1 MKKYLL
7 ISGAVLMSVAVS
19 AFELGKQPANIYYNR
34 INTRPAL
41 EMSQLLGKV
50 FAKKYKMVQLKKADF
65 SKPGIYIGYE
75 APGVKYSIPADKKE
89 FIATFADNDRIFIW
103 GNDKENLKGTAF
115 AVADFLEKYAG
126 VRFLWPG
133 ELGTVAER
141 AKPVTV
147 KNGLDLY
154 IPPFDWRLT
163 NSFHYGSRNRT
174 VQENFNLDNWLNH
187 QKVGQSVRAHRG
199 SGFQHAFENLMPREV
214 YGKEHPEYYALVSPE
229 KWIGEPKPDKPTR
242 LSDPTMP
249 GPWQLC
255 TSNPD
260 VRRII
265 AEKLAATKSEGIQSI
280 SPNDGYG
287 FCECDNCKAQDGKDA
302 ERSKNSR
309 YFVLTNRMYNFAEDI
324 ANQVKKLNPKAK
336 VGMFAY
342 SFYDGVP
349 DGKIKFPGNMYL
361 SYCYL
366 VYETKSKADEDVIN
380 NKILGLAATGAKV
393 IGREYWGTHYTMEY
407 PLSHSR
413 KIDRNIK
420 TLYQG
425 KAAGIYG
432 ETGASFGPRA
442 TDLYI
447 LAKLSWNPT
456 LKREDILMDFC
467 VSAFGKKAAP
477 VMFELFEKIED
488 HVEKGFAADVEKSCP
503 NYKFYKNSY
512 SKNNYVMAR
521 MFNHDFINMCNEYFR
536 KAAKLVKT
544 PEQKARLQYIRN
556 GVNYARATSDALCAY
571 QDLAAIG
578 VNMPLTMPSDIQVPM
593 EKNAILTI
601 IRNAL
606 KMYNEKEFYINRYSL
621 DSNIGRA
628 RRSNAINLRPW
639 GSMAEIALI
648 DLAADKFNYLVNG
661 AFEYSGYSWD
671 VKAVKGESGNAFVT
685 STNCDAD
692 NNYMVTSHA
701 YQGISLQLDL
711 TPDAEVEVKQLRP
724 IAVKEPM
731 EARFRMFVKS
741 PSGDPLKNL
750 KVMLGDKTLDMVVVK
765 DESKAN
771 GEWYELRSKAVVLEP
786 GSCIFKFTASN
797 PAGIFGGEKIVLN
810 FDELRLR
817 LKSVNRIT
825 K

>member
-1 MKKYLL
+1 M
-7 ISGAVLMSVAVS
+7 AVAAG
-19 AFELGKQPANIYYNR
+19 AFELGKQSANIYYNR

-50 FAKKYKMVQLKKADF
+50 FGKKYKTVQLKNADF
-65 SKPGIYIGYE
+65 SLPGIYVGFA
-75 APGVKYSIPADKKE
+75 APGVKYNIPADKKE
-89 FIATFADNDRIFIW
+89 FTAAYADDNRIFIW
-103 GNDKENLKGTAF
+103 GNDNERLNGTAF
-115 AVADFLEKYAG
+115 AVAEFLEKHAG

-141 AKPVTV
+141 SKPVTI

-154 IPPFDWRLT
+154 IPPFDLRLT

-174 VQENFNLDNWLNH
+174 VTENTGLDNWLKH
-187 QKVGQSVRAHRG
+187 QKVGQSVRAHSG
-199 SGFQHAFENLMPREV
+199 SGFQHAFANLMPREV
-214 YGKEHPEYYALVSPE
+214 YGKEHPEYYSLVSPE

-287 FCECDNCKAQDGKDA
+287 FCECANCLAQDGKDA
-302 ERSKNSR
+302 ERTKNSR

-324 ANQVKKLNPKAK
+324 ANQVKKLNPKTK

-366 VYETKSKADEDVIN
+366 VYETKNKAEEDAIN

-432 ETGASFGPRA
+432 ETGTSFGPRA

-467 VSAFGKKAAP
+467 VAAFGKNAAP
-477 VMFELFEKIED
+477 VMFELFEKIEE
-488 HVEKGFAADVEKSCP
+488 HVENGFAADVDKSCP
-503 NYKFYKNSY
+503 NYKFYRNSY

-521 MFNHDFINMCNEYFR
+521 IFNKDFIKMCNDYFH

-544 PEQKARLQYIRN
+544 PAQKERLQFIKN
-556 GVNYARATSDALCAY
+556 GIGYAKVTSEALCAY

-578 VNMPLTMPSDIQVPM
+578 VNMPLTMPSDLAVPM
-593 EKNAILTI
+593 EKNALINVA
-601 IRNAL
+601 RAAL
-606 KMYNEKEFYINRYSL
+606 KAYNEKEFYINRNSI
-621 DSNIGRA
+621 DNNIGRG

-639 GSMAEIALI
+639 GSMAEIAII

-671 VKAVKGESGNAFVT
+671 VKIFKGNTKYDFVT

-711 TPDAEVEVKQLRP
+711 EPGAEAEVKQLRP
-724 IAVKEPM
+724 IAAKDMM

-741 PSGDPLKNL
+741 AAGNPLKNI
-750 KVMLGDKTLDMVVVK
+750 KVMLGDKVLDMVAVE
-765 DESKAN
+765 DASKAN
-771 GEWYELRSKAVVLEP
+771 GDWYELRSKALNIAP
-786 GSCIFKFTASN
+786 GSCDFRIVVN
-797 PAGIFGGEKIVLN
+797 NAGKEKLTLN

-817 LKSVNRIT
+817 LKSINRIT

>member
-1 MKKYLL
+1 MKKILL
-7 ISGAVLMSVAVS
+7 ISGAVLMTVAAS
-19 AFELGKQPANIYYNR
+19 AFELGKKAVNIYYNR
-34 INTRPAL
+34 INTRPAM

-50 FAKKYKMVQLKKADF
+50 FGKKFKAVQLKNADF
-65 SKPGIYIGYE
+65 KNPGIYIGFE
-75 APGVKYSIPADKKE
+75 APGVKYTLPADKKE
-89 FIATFADNDRIFIW
+89 FVATHADESKVFIW
-103 GNDKENLKGTAF
+103 GNDKENLKGTLF

-133 ELGTVAER
+133 ELGTVAEKR
-141 AKPVTV
+141 KPVKI

-154 IPPFDWRLT
+154 IPPFDLRLT
-163 NSFHYGSRNRT
+163 SSFHYGSRNRT
-174 VQENFNLDNWLNH
+174 VQENLNLDNWLNH
-187 QKVGQSVRAHRG
+187 QKVGKSIRAHRG
-199 SGFQHAFENLMPREV
+199 SGFQHAFEDLMPREV

-265 AEKLAATKSEGIQSI
+265 AEKLAAAKSDGIQSI

-287 FCECDNCKAQDGKDA
+287 FCECANCKAQDGLDA
-302 ERSKNSR
+302 KRHGR
-309 YFVLTNRMYNFAEDI
+309 YFALTNRMYNFAEDI
-324 ANQVKKLNPKAK
+324 AKQVKKLNPKAK

-349 DGKIKFPGNMYL
+349 DGKIEFPGNMYL
-361 SYCYL
+361 SYCYM
-366 VYETKSKADEDVIN
+366 VYDAKDKAAEDEIN
-380 NKILGLAATGAKV
+380 NKILGLAASGAKV

-420 TLYQG
+420 TLRKG
-425 KAAGIYG
+425 NAAGIYG

-447 LAKLSWNPT
+447 LAKLSWNPD

-467 VSAFGKKAAP
+467 ISAFGNDAAP
-477 VMFELFEKIED
+477 VMFEMFEKIED
-488 HVEKGFAADVEKSCP
+488 HVEKGFAVDPYLACP
-503 NYKFYKNSY
+503 NYKFYGNSY

-521 MFNHDFINMCNEYFR
+521 IFDHNFTKMCNDYFH

-544 PEQKARLQYIRN
+544 PAQKARLQYIKN
-556 GVNYARATSDALCAY
+556 GVNFARVTSDALCAY

-578 VNMPLTMPSDIQVPM
+578 LNMPLTMPSNLNIPM
-593 EKNAILTI
+593 EKNAVLKVV
-601 IRNAL
+601 NDAL
-606 KMYNEKEFYINRYSL
+606 KAYNEKEFYINRYSL

-639 GSMAEIALI
+639 GTLAEIARI
-648 DLAADKFNYLVNG
+648 DIISEKFNYLVNG
-661 AFEYSGYSWD
+661 AFEYSSYSWD
-671 VKAVKGESGNAFVT
+671 VKALKGNAGAAFVT
-685 STNCDAD
+685 SANCDAD

-701 YQGISLQLDL
+701 LQGISLELSMDK
-711 TPDAEVEVKQLRP
+711 DAVAEIKQLRP
-724 IAVKEPM
+724 IAAKENM

-741 PSGDPLKNL
+741 ASGDPAKYL
-750 KVMLGDKTLDMVVVK
+750 KVRFGEQTFDMVTVV
-765 DESKAN
+765 DESRAN
-771 GEWYELRSKAVVLEP
+771 GDWYELRSQVLPVAP
-786 GSCIFKFTASN
+786 GTYEFRIEVSN
-797 PAGIFGGEKIVLN
+797 PAGLFGGDSLTLN

>member
-1 MKKYLL
+1 MT
-7 ISGAVLMSVAVS
+7 VAAS
-19 AFELGKQPANIYYNR
+19 AFELGKQAVNIYYNR

-41 EMSQLLGKV
+41 EMSQYLGKV
-50 FAKKYKMVQLKKADF
+50 FGKKFKAVQLKQVDLT
-65 SKPGIYIGYE
+65 KPGIYIGFE
-75 APGVKYSIPADKKE
+75 APGVKYTIPADKKE
-89 FIATFADNDRIFIW
+89 FVATFADDSRIFIW
-103 GNDKENLKGTAF
+103 GNDRENLKGSTF
-115 AVADFLEKYAG
+115 AAAEFLEKYAG

-141 AKPVTV
+141 RKPVKI

-154 IPPFDWRLT
+154 IPPFDLRLT

-174 VQENFNLDNWLNH
+174 ADENFALDNWLNH
-187 QKVGQSVRAHRG
+187 HRVGQSVRAHRG
-199 SGFQHAFENLMPREV
+199 SGFQHAFDSLMPREV

-265 AEKLAATKSEGIQSI
+265 AEKLAANKTEGIQSI

-287 FCECDNCKAQDGKDA
+287 FCECENCKAQDGEDA
-302 ERSKNSR
+302 KRHGR
-309 YFVLTNRMYNFAEDI
+309 YFALTNRMYNFAEDI
-324 ANQVKKLNPKAK
+324 AKQVKKLNPKTK

-349 DGKIKFPGNMYL
+349 DGKIEFPGNMYL

-366 VYETKSKADEDVIN
+366 VYETKNKEQEDFIN
-380 NKILGLAATGAKV
+380 NKLLGLAATGAKV
-393 IGREYWGTHYTMEY
+393 IGREYWGTHYTMEF

-420 TLYQG
+420 TLRKG
-425 KAAGIYG
+425 NAAGIYG
-432 ETGASFGPRA
+432 ETGHSFGPRA

-447 LAKLSWNPT
+447 LAKLSWNPD

-467 VSAFGKKAAP
+467 VSAFGKAAAP

-488 HVEKGFAADVEKSCP
+488 SVEKGFAVDENAACP
-503 NYKFYKNSY
+503 NYKFYHNSY
-512 SKNNYVMAR
+512 AKNNYIMAR
-521 MFNHDFINMCNEYFR
+521 IFDRNFLKMCNDLFA
-536 KAAKLVKT
+536 KAGKLVKT
-544 PEQKARLQYIRN
+544 PEQKARLQYIKN
-556 GVNYARATSDALCAY
+556 GVNFARVTSDAICAY
-571 QDLAAIG
+571 QNMAAIG
-578 VNMPLTMPSDIQVPM
+578 VNMPLTMPSDLQIPM
-593 EKNAILTI
+593 EKNAILGI
-601 IRNAL
+601 IRESSKAF
-606 KMYNEKEFYINRYSL
+606 NEKEFYINRYSL
-621 DSNIGRA
+621 DLNIARA
-628 RRSNAINLRPW
+628 RRSNAMNLRPW
-639 GSMAEIALI
+639 GAMTEIATI

-671 VKAVKGESGNAFVT
+671 VKASKGEGKSAYVT

-701 YQGISLQLDL
+701 YQGISLQLDMAAG
-711 TPDAEVEVKQLRP
+711 AEMEINQLRP
-724 IAVKEPM
+724 IAAKSPM
-731 EARFRMFVKS
+731 ELRFRMFVKS
-741 PSGDPLKNL
+741 TQGNPLKNL
-750 KVMLGDKTLDMVVVK
+750 KVMFGDKELDMVAVE

-771 GEWYELRSKAVVLEP
+771 GDWYELRSKALEIAP
-786 GSCIFKFTASN
+786 GTYNFSIKVAN
-797 PAGIFGGEKIVLN
+797 PAGIFGGEALTLN

-817 LKSVNRIT
+817 LKSINRIT

>member
-1 MKKYLL
+1 MKKILL
-7 ISGAVLMSVAVS
+7 ISGAVFMTVAAS
-19 AFELGKQPANIYYNR
+19 AFELGKQAVNIYYNR

-41 EMSQLLGKV
+41 EMSQLLGDV
-50 FAKKYKMVQLKKADF
+50 FEKKFETVQLKKVDLT
-65 SKPGIYIGYE
+65 KPGIYIGFE
-75 APGVKYSIPADKKE
+75 APGVKYDLPADKKE
-89 FIATFADNDRIFIW
+89 FVASYADDNRIFIW

-133 ELGTVAER
+133 ELGTVAEKR
-141 AKPVTV
+141 EPVKI

-154 IPPFDWRLT
+154 IPPFDLRLT
-163 NSFHYGSRNRT
+163 SSFHYGSRNRT
-174 VQENFNLDNWLNH
+174 VAENKALDNWLDH

-199 SGFQHAFENLMPREV
+199 SGFQHAFDSLMPREV
-214 YGKEHPEYYALVSPE
+214 YGKDHPEYYALVSPE

-265 AEKLAATKSEGIQSI
+265 AEKLAANKTDGIQSI

-287 FCECDNCKAQDGKDA
+287 FCECANCKAQDGPDA
-302 ERSKNSR
+302 KRHGR
-309 YFVLTNRMYNFAEDI
+309 YFALTNRMYNFAEDI
-324 ANQVKKLNPKAK
+324 AKQVKKLNPKAK

-349 DGKIKFPGNMYL
+349 DGKVEFPGNMYL
-361 SYCYL
+361 SYCYM
-366 VYETKSKADEDVIN
+366 VYDAKDKAAEDAIN

-420 TLYQG
+420 TLRKG
-425 KAAGIYG
+425 NAAGIYG
-432 ETGASFGPRA
+432 ETGTSFGPRA

-447 LAKLSWNPT
+447 LAKLSWNPD

-467 VSAFGKKAAP
+467 VSAFGKAAAP
-477 VMFELFEKIED
+477 VMFEMFEKIED
-488 HVEKGFAADVEKSCP
+488 HVEKGFAVDPFVACP
-503 NYKFYKNSY
+503 NYKFYGNSY

-521 MFNHDFINMCNEYFR
+521 IFDHNFTRMCNDYFH
-536 KAAKLVKT
+536 KAGKLVKT
-544 PEQKARLQYIRN
+544 PAQKARLQYIKN
-556 GVNYARATSDALCAY
+556 GVNYARVTSDALCAY

-578 VNMPLTMPSDIQVPM
+578 LNMPLTMPSGLNIPM
-593 EKNAILTI
+593 EKNAVLKVV
-601 IRNAL
+601 NDAL
-606 KMYNEKEFYINRYSL
+606 KAYNEKEFYINRYSL

-639 GSMAEIALI
+639 GTMAEIARI
-648 DLAADKFNYLVNG
+648 DIISEKFNYLVNG

-671 VKAVKGESGNAFVT
+671 VEIRKGEGKSAYVT

-701 YQGISLQLDL
+701 LQGISLQLDL
-711 TPDAEVEVKQLRP
+711 APGAEAAIKQLRP
-724 IAVKEPM
+724 IAAKSPM
-731 EARFRMFVKS
+731 ELRFRMFVKS
-741 PSGDPLKNL
+741 SHGNPAKNL
-750 KVMLGDKTLDMVVVK
+750 KVIYGDKELEMFVVE
-765 DESKAN
+765 DASRAN
-771 GEWYELRSKAVVLEP
+771 GDWYELRSKALEVTP
-786 GSCIFKFTASN
+786 GTEYFSIYVSN
-797 PAGIFGGEKIVLN
+797 PAGLFGGEALTLN

-817 LKSVNRIT
+817 LKSINRVT

>member
-1 MKKYLL
+1 MT
-7 ISGAVLMSVAVS
+7 VAAS
-19 AFELGKQPANIYYNR
+19 AFELGKQAVNIYYNR

-41 EMSQLLGKV
+41 EMSQYLGKV
-50 FAKKYKMVQLKKADF
+50 FGKKFKTVQLKKVDLT
-65 SKPGIYIGYE
+65 KPGIYIGFE
-75 APGVKYSIPADKKE
+75 APGVKYTLPADKKE
-89 FIATFADNDRIFIW
+89 FVASFTDDNRIFIW
-103 GNDKENLKGTAF
+103 GNDKERLKGTAF

-141 AKPVTV
+141 RKPVKV

-154 IPPFDWRLT
+154 IPPFDLRLT
-163 NSFHYGSRNRT
+163 SSYHYGSRNRT
-174 VQENFNLDNWLNH
+174 VAENVSLDNWLDH

-199 SGFQHAFENLMPREV
+199 SGFQHAFDSLMPREV

-229 KWIGEPKPDKPTR
+229 KWIGEPKPSKPTR

-265 AEKLAATKSEGIQSI
+265 AEKLAANKTDGIQSI

-287 FCECDNCKAQDGKDA
+287 FCECENCKAQDGEDA
-302 ERSKNSR
+302 KRHGR
-309 YFVLTNRMYNFAEDI
+309 YWALTNRMYNFAEDI
-324 ANQVKKLNPKAK
+324 AKQVKKLNPKTK

-349 DGKIKFPGNMYL
+349 DGKVEFPGNMYL

-366 VYETKSKADEDVIN
+366 VYETKNRAQEDFIN
-380 NKILGLAATGAKV
+380 NKLLGLAATGAKV
-393 IGREYWGTHYTMEY
+393 IGREYWGTHYTMEF

-413 KIDRNIK
+413 KIDRNVK
-420 TLYQG
+420 TLRKA

-447 LAKLSWNPT
+447 LAKLSWNPD

-467 VSAFGKKAAP
+467 VSAFGKAAAP

-488 HVEKGFAADVEKSCP
+488 HVEKGFAVDDLVASP
-503 NYKFYKNSY
+503 NYKYYRNSY
-512 SKNNYVMAR
+512 AKNNYLMAR
-521 MFNHDFINMCNEYFR
+521 VFNHDFFKMCSEYFT
-536 KAAKLVKT
+536 KAGKLVKT
-544 PEQKARLQYIRN
+544 REQKDRLQFIRN
-556 GVNYARATSDALCAY
+556 GINYGRVTADALCAY
-571 QDLAAIG
+571 QDLAAVGI
-578 VNMPLTMPSDIQVPM
+578 NMPLTMPSELDIPM
-593 EKNAILTI
+593 EKNAILNV
-601 IRNAL
+601 IRASS
-606 KMYNEKEFYINRYSL
+606 KAFNEKEFYINRYSL
-621 DSNIGRA
+621 DLNIGRA

-639 GSMAEIALI
+639 GAMTEIATI
-648 DLAADKFNYLVNG
+648 DLAADKINYLVNG

-671 VKAVKGESGNAFVT
+671 VDIRKGEGKSAYVT

-692 NNYMVTSHA
+692 NNFMVTSHA
-701 YQGISLQLDL
+701 LQGISLQLDL
-711 TPDAEVEVKQLRP
+711 ASGAEAVIKQRRP
-724 IAVKEPM
+724 IAAKSPM
-731 EARFRMFVKS
+731 ELRFRMFVKS
-741 PSGDPLKNL
+741 SSGNPLKNL
-750 KVMLGDKTLDMVVVK
+750 KVMFGDKELEMVAVE
-765 DESKAN
+765 DESRAN
-771 GEWYELRSKAVVLEP
+771 GDWYELRSKALEIAP
-786 GSCIFKFTASN
+786 GTEYFSITVSN
-797 PAGIFGGEKIVLN
+797 PAGLFGGEALMIN

-817 LKSVNRIT
+817 LKSINRIT

>member
-1 MKKYLL
+1 MKKILL
-7 ISGAVLMSVAVS
+7 ISGAVLMTVAAS
-19 AFELGKQPANIYYNR
+19 AFELGKKAVNIYYNR

-50 FAKKYKMVQLKKADF
+50 FGKKFKAVQLKKADF
-65 SKPGIYIGYE
+65 KNPGIYIGFE
-75 APGVKYSIPADKKE
+75 APGVKYTLPENKKE
-89 FIATFADNDRIFIW
+89 FIATFADDNRVFIW
-103 GNDKENLKGTAF
+103 GNDKEKLKGSFF
-115 AVADFLEKYAG
+115 AAADFLEKYAG

-133 ELGTVAER
+133 ELGTVADKR
-141 AKPVTV
+141 QPVTV

-154 IPPFDWRLT
+154 IPPFDLRLT

-174 VQENFNLDNWLNH
+174 VNENLNLDNWLDH
-187 QKVGQSVRAHRG
+187 HKVGKSVTAHRG
-199 SGFQHAFENLMPREV
+199 SGFQHAFESLMPREV

-265 AEKLAATKSEGIQSI
+265 AEKLASTKSEGIQSI

-287 FCECDNCKAQDGKDA
+287 FCECANCKAQDGLDA
-302 ERSKNSR
+302 KRHGR
-309 YFVLTNRMYNFAEDI
+309 YFALTNRMYNFAEDI
-324 ANQVKKLNPKAK
+324 AKQVKKLNPKTK

-349 DGKIKFPGNMYL
+349 DGKVEFPGNMYL
-361 SYCYL
+361 SYCYM
-366 VYETKSKADEDVIN
+366 VYDAKDKAAEDAIN

-420 TLYQG
+420 TLRKG
-425 KAAGIYG
+425 NAAGIYG

-447 LAKLSWNPT
+447 LAKLSWNPD

-467 VSAFGKKAAP
+467 VSAFGNDAAP
-477 VMFELFEKIED
+477 VMFEMFEKIED
-488 HVEKGFAADVEKSCP
+488 RVEKGFAVDPFVACP
-503 NYKFYKNSY
+503 NYKFYGNSY

-521 MFNHDFINMCNEYFR
+521 IFNHDFTRMCNDYFH
-536 KAAKLVKT
+536 KAGKLVKT
-544 PEQKARLQYIRN
+544 AEQKARLQYIKN
-556 GVNYARATSDALCAY
+556 GINYALCAY

-578 VNMPLTMPSDIQVPM
+578 LNMPLTMPSGLNIPM
-593 EKNAILTI
+593 EKNAVLKVV
-601 IRNAL
+601 NDAL
-606 KMYNEKEFYINRYSL
+606 KAYNEKEFYINRYSL

-639 GSMAEIALI
+639 GTLAEIARI
-648 DLAADKFNYLVNG
+648 DIISEKFNYLVNG

-671 VKAVKGESGNAFVT
+671 VKGNAKHAFVT

-701 YQGISLQLDL
+701 LQGISLQLCMEK
-711 TPDAEVEVKQLRP
+711 DAAAEIKQLRP
-724 IAVKEPM
+724 IAAKENM

-741 PSGDPLKNL
+741 ADGNPVKNI
-750 KVMLGDKTLDMVVVK
+750 KVCFGDKVFDMIAIE
-765 DESKAN
+765 DATTSN
-771 GEWYELRSKAVVLEP
+771 GDWYELRSMPLMITPGTYEFRITVCNPGTKSAVYY
-786 GSCIFKFTASN
+786 
-797 PAGIFGGEKIVLN
+797 

-817 LKSVNRIT
+817 LKSINKVT